1 MAGADLSTLN
11 NILKE
16 YYLGPVTEQLNN
28 EVLLLTRLETR
39 SEDLVGKYAYVPLH
53 YGRSGGIGAVA
64 EDASLPDAGN
74 QKYEKATYD
83 LKYLYGRVRV
93 TGPSMAKT
101 KNEAGA
107 FLQALKSELDGVRN
121 DLRKDL
127 ARQIY
132 GNGTA
137 KIAEVDASWTSGT
150 TLPLT
155 SVEPLRKGQLY
166 VGMPVDIVTVS
177 SGTATVAGRTTISS
191 ITLSDASPAV
201 VVASASG
208 VADGAWITRKGAI
221 AAAVSDTR
229 SVAADGARSNEID
242 GLTRLNATSATA
254 FGNLDPTDSGLE
266 WWDNQRLEDTDPD
279 TAGTQHVV
287 TLDMFQRAL
296 NLVRIAGGTPTS
308 MVTTLGIQR
317 EFYNLLS
324 QDVQYVDPAS
334 LNYAA
339 GFKTL
344 SYNGMPII
352 ADIDAPY
359 GQVHIL
365 DESTLKI
372 FSDQDFHFLDAD
384 GQTLRQVADKD
395 AFEAIM
401 VRYMNLGATR
411 RNNQMVIHGVTVDG
425 NADRGY

>member
-1 MAGADLSTLN
+1 MSTTANLSTLS

-28 EVLLLTRLETR
+28 EVLLLTRLESR

-64 EDASLPDAGN
+64 EDAALPAAGA
-74 QKYEKATYD
+74 QSYQKATYD

-132 GNGTA
+132 GDGTA
-137 KIAEVDASWTSGT
+137 KIAEVAASWTSGT

-166 VGMPVDIVTVS
+166 VGMPVDIVTIS
-177 SGTATVAGRTTISS
+177 SGTATVAGSTTISS
-191 ITLSDASPAV
+191 VSVDDASPAI
-201 VVASASG
+201 VVASATG
-208 VADGAWITRKGAI
+208 VADNAWIVRKGAI
-221 AAAVSDTR
+221 VTGS
-229 SVAADGARSNEID
+229 SVTGDGSRSNEID
-242 GLTRLNATSATA
+242 GIRRLNSVTDNTP
-254 FGNLDPTDSGLE
+254 FGNLDPSDSGMS
-266 WWDNQRLEDTDPD
+266 WWDNQRITDTDPATGGD
-279 TAGTQHVV
+279 QHVLS
-287 TLDMFQRAL
+287 LDVLQKAL
-296 NLVRIAGGTPTS
+296 NLVRIAGGTPS
-308 MVTTLGIQR
+308 AMVTTLGLQR

-324 QDVQYVDPAS
+324 DDVRYVDPAS

-352 ADIDAPY
+352 SDIDAPY
-359 GQVHIL
+359 GEIHIL
-365 DESTLKI
+365 DESTIKV
-372 FSDQDFHFLDAD
+372 FSDQDFHFLDQD
-384 GQTLRQVADKD
+384 GQTLRQVADRD

-411 RNNQMVIHGVTVDG
+411 RNNQMVISGLYVDG
-425 NADRGY
+425 ASDKGY

>member
-1 MAGADLSTLN
+1 MSANLSTLS

-28 EVLLLTRLETR
+28 EVLLLSRLESR

-53 YGRSGGIGAVA
+53 YGRSTGIGAVA
-64 EDASLPDAGN
+64 EDADIPLAGR
-74 QKYEKATYD
+74 QSYEKATYD

-132 GNGTA
+132 GDGTG

-166 VGMPVDIVTVS
+166 AGMRVDIVTVAA
-177 SGTATVAGRTTISS
+177 GVATVAGSTTISS
-191 ITLSDASPAV
+191 VTLSDASPAI
-201 VVASASG
+201 VVASATG

-221 AAAVSDTR
+221 VTGS
-229 SVAADGARSNEID
+229 SVAGNGSRSNEID
-242 GLTRLNATSATA
+242 GLRRLNATATTA
-254 FGNLDPTDSGLE
+254 FGNLNPSDSGIE
-266 WWDNQRLEDTDPD
+266 WWDNQRLAPADADPV
-279 TAGTQHVV
+279 ASGTQNL
-287 TLDMFQRAL
+287 TLDELQKAL
-296 NLVRIAGGTPTS
+296 NLVRIAGGNPTA
-308 MVTTLGIQR
+308 MVTTLGVQR
-317 EFYNLLS
+317 EFYNLL
-324 QDVQYVDPAS
+324 QDEVRYVDPES

-352 ADIDAPY
+352 SDIDAPY
-359 GQVHIL
+359 GQIHIL
-365 DESTLKI
+365 DESTVKV

-384 GQTLRQVADKD
+384 GQTLRQDPNKD

-411 RNNQMVIHGVTVDG
+411 RNNQMVLSGIAVDG
-425 NADRGY
+425 VADKGY